1 MAKNIFQA
9 VEVNKLTD
17 PAIIEAPIF
26 LSALGVAN
34 AVEEVVYDGPTAEE
48 VREAAD
54 IERKK
59 WEAEREAMLI
69 EAQQKADSILRL
81 AQAKLAEST
90 QKAELEIVSQRET
103 SEKQAQTLLNQAQ
116 NQLDSAR
123 IESEKFYTS
132 EMERAKQEGLMIGKT
147 EGFTKGYDE
156 AMRLVGRLHSI
167 IDHTLDKRSAIIS
180 DVESQVV
187 ELTLL
192 MVRKVVKVIA
202 DNQKNIVINNV
213 LQALRKIR
221 SRGDVVVRV
230 NLADLE
236 IATEHLESFV
246 KAIEHGGKILLAE
259 DSNVEPGGCVIETDF
274 GEIDARIS
282 SQLNEIENCIRDLLP
297 MSVKPKMLSDDA
309 F

>member
-9 VEVNKLTD
+9 VEVNTLTN
-17 PAIIEAPIF
+17 PAIIEAPTF
-26 LSALGVAN
+26 SPAVSSAN
-34 AVEEVVYDGPTAEE
+34 IVEEVVYVGPTAEE

-54 IERKK
+54 IEREK
-59 WEAEREAMLI
+59 WEAEREAMLK
-69 EAQQKADSILRL
+69 EAQQKADNILHN
-81 AQAKLAEST
+81 AQTKLAEST
-90 QKAELEIVSQRET
+90 QKVELEIANQRET
-103 SEKQAQTLLNQAQ
+103 SEAQAQAMIAQAQ
-116 NQLDSAR
+116 NQLESAR
-123 IESEKFYTS
+123 LESEKFYIT
-132 EMERAKQEGLMIGKT
+132 EMERAKQEGLTAGQT
-147 EGFTKGYDE
+147 EGFAKGYDE

-167 IDHTLDKRSAIIS
+167 IDHTLDKRSAIIN

-213 LQALRKIR
+213 IQALRKIR
-221 SRGDVVVRV
+221 SRGDVVIRV

-236 IATEHLESFV
+236 IATEHLDSFV
-246 KAIEHGGKILLAE
+246 KAIEHGGKVLLAE
-259 DSNVEPGGCVIETDF
+259 DSNVEQGGCVIETDF

-297 MSVKPKMLSDDA
+297 MSVKPKMLADDA